1 VFNGLQALELLS
13 ELLSDLLSEL
23 LSESLS
29 ELLAELL
36 SAVRKLGNSA
46 LWDRRRRPGP

>member
-1 VFNGLQALELLS
+1 LRVSPGLTSCFPVFNGLQAA

-46 LWDRRRRPGP
+46 L